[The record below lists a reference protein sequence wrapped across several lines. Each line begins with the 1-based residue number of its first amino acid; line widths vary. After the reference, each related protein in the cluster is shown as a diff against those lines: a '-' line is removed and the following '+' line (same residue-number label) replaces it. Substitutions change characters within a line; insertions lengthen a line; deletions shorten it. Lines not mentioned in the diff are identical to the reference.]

1 MITGGIEEIVKHI
14 TYFVMEILS
23 CALCAHYNFLY
34 YFHSYFYTQPFLYAK
49 KTSISYRNKGCTAIE
64 TIIVFYTFYLSM
76 CQKLKFI
83 IQL

>member
-34 YFHSYFYTQPFLYAK
+34 YFHSYFYTQLFLYAK
-49 KTSISYRNKGCTAIE
+49 KKQ
-64 TIIVFYTFYLSM
+64 VFSTEIKDVL
-76 CQKLKFI
+76 QLKL
-83 IQL
+83 L